1 MKVIRSGLGAMAVAA
16 TLSAAPL
23 AAHAAVY
30 ITHRGQT
37 AVALAP
43 GFLSA
48 LSGASIA
55 PAAIAPGQLD
65 AFGGTTY
72 AVFPITTGQ
81 VDTASRTG
89 EIDHSGGLTLTSG
102 SKVVQLT
109 SFAIDLYSGAAPVL
123 TGLVSANGSLVGR
136 VPLFDLS
143 LGGAQIGDQFDLLTV
158 ANVTLTLDP
167 VATGALNSVFGIS
180 LPTAPGAIT
189 VGTADIAAL
198 LQVNNNSWW

>member
-1 MKVIRSGLGAMAVAA
+1 MKAIRSILAA
-16 TLSAAPL
+16 TALTTSLSAAPL
-23 AAHAAVY
+23 ASQAADF
-30 ITHRGQT
+30 ITARGQT
-37 AVALAP
+37 AVALSP
-43 GFLSA
+43 GFLAA

-55 PAAIAPGQLD
+55 PSAIRPGQLD
-65 AFGGTTY
+65 AFAGQTY

-81 VDTASRTG
+81 VDTVSRTG
-89 EIDHSGGLTLTSG
+89 EIDHAGGLTLTAG

-109 SFAIDLYSGAAPVL
+109 SFAIDIYSGAAPVL
-123 TGLVSANGSLVGR
+123 TGLVSANGSLLGR

-143 LGGAQIGDQFDLLTV
+143 LAGAQIGDQFDLLTI

-180 LPTAPGAIT
+180 LPTTPGAIT

-198 LQVNNNSWW
+198 LQVDNTSWW